1 MLPVSC
7 VTCVRV
13 TGYHDRG
20 SLDPSLSSLLL
31 SVLSSWFS
39 VGLRGDILTILTN
52 WLCDP
57 PLLPSLHSWSPMTDK
72 PPPPQTQDWPHSE
85 KTSLVLCVLR
95 VPTIFFLTVDRS
107 NSRRKFN
114 FLVHTRKIERILNL
128 LLYSCYNVTK
138 YCYLSLKD
146 MRVSLI
152 NAQVNFLNFTNPP
165 SLSWFRKV

>member
-1 MLPVSC
+1 MCDMCPSHRLPWQ
-7 VTCVRV
+7 R
-13 TGYHDRG
+13 
-20 SLDPSLSSLLL
+20 LSGPISVLSPPLCSLLL
-31 SVLSSWFS
+31 VLCWSPWWHSHHPNKLTVWPSS
-39 VGLRGDILTILTN
+39 LQAA
-52 WLCDP
+52 
-57 PLLPSLHSWSPMTDK
+57 SLHSWSPMTDK

-138 YCYLSLKD
+138 YCYLSLRD
-146 MRVSLI
+146 MLVSLI

>member
-1 MLPVSC
+1 MFPVSC
-7 VTCVRV
+7 VTCVWV

-20 SLDPSLSSLLL
+20 SLGQSLSSLLL
-31 SVLSSWFS
+31 SLLSSGFS

-52 WLCDP
+52 WLSDP
-57 PLLPSLHSWSPMTDK
+57 PVRLSPLLVPDDWQASSLRRHR
-72 PPPPQTQDWPHSE
+72 DWPHSE

-128 LLYSCYNVTK
+128 LLYSWQNVTK
-138 YCYLSLKD
+138 YCYLSLRD
-146 MRVSLI
+146 D
-152 NAQVNFLNFTNPP
+152 AGEPD
-165 SLSWFRKV
+165 